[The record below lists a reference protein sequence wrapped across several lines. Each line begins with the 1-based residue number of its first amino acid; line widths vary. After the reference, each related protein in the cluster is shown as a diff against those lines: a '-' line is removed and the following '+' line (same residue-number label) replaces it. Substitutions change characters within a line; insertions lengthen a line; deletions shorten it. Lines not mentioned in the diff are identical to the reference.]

1 MAVENTKVTVWI
13 TNSNGSQTSV
23 SLQKS
28 GPGFVGPRGEYYTNM
43 PTQQQAEMVDAIN
56 IKKAILQ
63 RYRHNLPKSRITKKF
78 FKIL

>member
-43 PTQQQAEMVDAIN
+43 PTQQQ
-56 IKKAILQ
+56 L
-63 RYRHNLPKSRITKKF
+63 RIVYGF
-78 FKIL
+78 